1 MEHPHGRGCQSSV
14 ARAAPAILSPHCSI
28 RDAAR
33 VAGRGMRLAVRGLAI
48 AAVARG
54 MVALQSQDK
63 QTVSARAPVI
73 AGAVSPR
80 NAIQMKP
87 I

>member
-1 MEHPHGRGCQSSV
+1 MLDD
-14 ARAAPAILSPHCSI
+14 LS
-28 RDAAR
+28 A
-33 VAGRGMRLAVRGLAI
+33 M
-48 AAVARG
+48 ARG
-54 MVALQSQDK
+54 TVALQSQDK